1 MSHLKYKWNVVQ
13 RPKSLLP
20 VSLRRIFIFDSW
32 RSDGSQVNLLDNF
45 ASLDL
50 KGVAIHDVHNLPV
63 KISVLGVH
71 CEFCGHVVFQ
81 ILFLVSL
88 ATFSTARYFSGPPVT

>member
-1 MSHLKYKWNVVQ
+1 MNGMSLQ
-13 RPKSLLP
+13 RQKSLLP

-32 RSDGSQVNLLDNF
+32 RSDGRQVNLLDNF
-45 ASLDL
+45 TSLDL

-71 CEFCGHVVFQ
+71 CEFCGHVFFPDLLGIFSNFLGSFV
-81 ILFLVSL
+81 LFGAS
-88 ATFSTARYFSGPPVT
+88 SHIEKQK